1 MKRNIHS
8 THIEDLSLMGKTEV
22 LQALSSLIFLEKKL
36 GTLTDTPVISIK
48 YDGYA
53 IIAGWIGKRFF
64 VSSKSLF
71 NKESKI
77 NFTHEDIDKN
87 HSGGL
92 AKRLYLALKYLQP
105 IIPKGKIYQGDY
117 LFDNELL
124 QYSKNYIS
132 FQPNTIQ
139 YSVEKNSQ
147 LGLQIQ
153 KAKIGIIFHTEYQI
167 DGDDIQ
173 TIKIK
178 SFNVNCKEF
187 NKSTD
192 VWLTDA
198 SLDLSSIAHLSE
210 EEYNRFVLLVN
221 SIKSRLDI
229 NWTNDT
235 VVTRNLLSFVNS
247 YIRENKFQNPEN
259 KSIEFTNWIQE
270 KVNTEIAKRKTEKG
284 KKTILQKWNSTIEYA
299 KDVKNLTN
307 LFTIHEN
314 ITELKLLLIQKLNT
328 VKLFDMN
335 LLKSDN
341 TLIPTENEGFVF
353 TKTQIAGCKMVDR
366 YTFSLANFSEDFK
379 RGWTHD

>member
-1 MKRNIHS
+1 
-8 THIEDLSLMGKTEV
+8 MGKTEA

-53 IIAGWIGKRFF
+53 IITGWIGERFF
-64 VSSKSLF
+64 ISSKSLF
-71 NKESKI
+71 NKEPKI

-92 AKRLYLALKYLQP
+92 AKRLHLALKYLQP

-139 YSVEKNSQ
+139 YAVEKDLQ

-187 NKSTD
+187 SKSTD

-198 SLDLSSIAHLSE
+198 SLDLSSITHLSE
-210 EEYNRFVLLVN
+210 EEYNRFTLLVN

-235 VVTRNLLSFVNS
+235 VVTRNLLSFANS
-247 YIRENKFQNPEN
+247 YIRKNIFQNPNN

-284 KKTILQKWNSTIEYA
+284 KKTVLQKWNSTIEYA

-307 LFTIHEN
+307 MFTIHEK
-314 ITELKLLLIQKLNT
+314 ITKLKLLLIQKLNT
-328 VKLFDMN
+328 VKLFDTN

-341 TLIPTENEGFVF
+341 SLIPTENEGFVF

-366 YTFSLANFSEDFK
+366 YAFSLANFSEDFK
-379 RGWTHD
+379 RGWDYD